1 MAARKDY
8 KGIFAT
14 DNTDNNWTNLYF
26 TRPQQDRGPVKKRHR
41 FAN

>member
-14 DNTDNNWTNLYF
+14 DNTDNNGSI
-26 TRPQQDRGPVKKRHR
+26 TRFLICGQGI
-41 FAN
+41 